1 MHWQEYRIRGEGEQ
15 RADLPLP
22 LAAWLCILSTFT
34 LPGLLTPLRDTLGA
48 GPYHRAHKPVLDLG
62 ARGTIA
68 SHFPV
73 QYVTKGRCKAWP
85 PDSFVCKS
93 AGPFP
98 SNSFRSHCLVG
109 NKQGEQRWVG
119 TPEEGLKIAGQHYGA
134 RLLSQSLFER

>member
-1 MHWQEYRIRGEGEQ
+1 MHWQEYRIRGEREQ
-15 RADLPLP
+15 RADPTLPLTT
-22 LAAWLCILSTFT
+22 WLCFLFAFT

-48 GPYHRAHKPVLDLG
+48 GPYHRAHKPMLDLG
-62 ARGTIA
+62 SRGTIA

-73 QYVTKGRCKAWP
+73 QYVTKGCCKAWP

-109 NKQGEQRWVG
+109 NKQGEQHWVG
-119 TPEEGLKIAGQHYGA
+119 TLEEGSKNSRAALW
-134 RLLSQSLFER
+134 SQAS